1 MRLNKY
7 LALCGLGSRR
17 SVEGLIKSGDVQVN
31 GLVTTDLSYRICEGD
46 QLQVHGKP
54 VQPPRRYTYLMMHKP
69 VGAIC
74 TQNDPQDRTTIYH
87 YLPSG
92 YGKLR
97 YVGRLD
103 LQSRGLLLMTDDGD
117 LVHRLTHPSFEIPRS
132 YLVWTSRPLSAADRQ
147 ALIRGVD
154 IGNDE
159 IGKALSIKVEGKKA
173 EITLTEG
180 KNREIRRMMD
190 ALEHRVE
197 DLKRVSWG
205 SLRLGQLPPGEYREL
220 TPEETGGLYAMVEM
234 D

>member
-17 SVEGLIKSGDVQVN
+17 SVESLIKSGEVHLN
-31 GLVTTDLSYRICEGD
+31 GVVTTDLSYRIVDGD
-46 QLQVHGKP
+46 QLEVQGKI
-54 VQPPRRYTYLMMHKP
+54 VSPPRRYTYLMMHKP

-74 TQNDPQDRTTIYH
+74 THNDPEGRTTVYH

-92 YGKLR
+92 FANLR

-117 LVHRLTHPSFEIPRS
+117 LLHRLTHPSFEVPRS
-132 YLVWTSRPLSAADRQ
+132 YLVWTDRPLSAQDRS

-154 IGNDE
+154 IGDNE

-190 ALEHRVE
+190 ALEHRVQ

-234 D
+234 E